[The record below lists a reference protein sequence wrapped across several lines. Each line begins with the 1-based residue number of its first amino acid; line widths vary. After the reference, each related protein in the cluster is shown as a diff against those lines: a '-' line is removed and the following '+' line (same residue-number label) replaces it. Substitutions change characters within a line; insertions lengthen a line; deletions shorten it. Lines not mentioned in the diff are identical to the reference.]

1 MVRHTG
7 ETQDDLGWDLLKPS
21 GPSTCEEERAA
32 TWASSLLSSGG
43 RPGCPSA
50 PNQWGERKETGTRSH
65 GAPKVGRQTVPGAQ
79 GMEKAIAKGSGGG
92 QNSNHRTGV
101 PGPPACTGKGLLG
114 CGPRGQQGSSTERKR
129 GNEDRMTPVP
139 SQGTPVEGARVLNGG
154 GARASQVGCWAPEW
168 E

>member
-1 MVRHTG
+1 MGVKSAFLRRQAWMSLS
-7 ETQDDLGWDLLKPS
+7 TQPVG
-21 GPSTCEEERAA
+21 
-32 TWASSLLSSGG
+32 
-43 RPGCPSA
+43 
-50 PNQWGERKETGTRSH
+50 RKEGNRDQVTWCPEGW
-65 GAPKVGRQTVPGAQ
+65 ATVPGAQ

-139 SQGTPVEGARVLNGG
+139 SQGTPVEGASVLNGG
-154 GARASQVGCWAPEW
+154 GARASQVGCWVPEW